1 MSTDPFLY
9 STSSTFSWDNTLCF
23 VITSGLTL
31 LFYCILSINYLC
43 CVTVS
48 LKTLLKIK
56 HFTISS
62 FLWIKSTGSALG
74 SLSATIKMLAGV
86 PISAKAKLGPKNPL
100 SSSWGC
106 WQLSVFY
113 RLLFWKPQ
121 FLVDYGPSSGAQH
134 MAPNTRRLATSQLAS
149 SKQGREGSQSGHYN
163 LVYCN
168 HVLVIMR
175 IRHFC
180 CTLGWKEVRGHFR
193 A

>member
-43 CVTVS
+43 CVAVS

-56 HFTISS
+56 HFTTSS
-62 FLWIKSTGSALG
+62 FLWIKSTGSASG
-74 SLSATIKMLAGV
+74 SLNATIKVLAGV

-113 RLLFWKPQ
+113 RLLFWKPR

-134 MAPNTRRLATSQLAS
+134 MAPDTRRLQHRSLLLQ
-149 SKQGREGSQSGHYN
+149 SKGGRS
-163 LVYCN
+163 LKVAITILCI
-168 HVLVIMR
+168 VIMYS
-175 IRHFC
+175 
-180 CTLGWKEVRGHFR
+180 
-193 A
+193 